1 MFNPKQAIQLLEEM
15 EALQAKAREV
25 FGPLF
30 NGGSTTMIES
40 SQPLSAGAISGGM
53 VRSRKHRSMS
63 PAQRKR
69 LSIATK
75 QRWAKARKAGK
86 TSLGGR

>member
-1 MFNPKQAIQLLEEM
+1 MFNPKHAIQLLEEM

-25 FGPLF
+25 LGPLF
-30 NGGSTTMIES
+30 NGGSTSMTAAA
-40 SQPLSAGAISGGM
+40 PLAGGM
-53 VRSRKHRSMS
+53 IRSRKHRSMS